1 MSDQK
6 RNELLFRTYMVLGL
20 VVLLGVAIIGRV
32 AQIQWVQGEKWRSRG
47 NDLIIRAQK
56 VEAEMGSILS
66 EGDVILAS
74 STARF
79 EVRVDLVSSAM
90 RPEDFNSHV
99 DSLGWYL
106 SKYVDSGKSPAEWT
120 RQLRVGRKKGK
131 RNFLITKD
139 ADYEDLQRIKSFPL
153 FRLGKYKGGLCIFE
167 HMNRARNF
175 GPLARRTIGVYREGQ
190 PSFGLEATYKDVLIG
205 ESGMRMMQVLP
216 GNVRLPLHDL
226 TEISPKPG
234 KDIVTTLDMGMQDMA
249 DKVLR
254 EALAR
259 HQAASGSVVV
269 MEVKTG
275 KIRAM
280 VNLDR
285 DGEGFSEQY
294 NHSVGSAVELGSIF
308 KLASYMALIE
318 DGHIGSE
325 DLVDI
330 NKGKERFYD
339 QEVKDAHEHGLD
351 TVTVQQA
358 FEMSSNVGVAK
369 LVQRYYGASPQS
381 FYDRLEDFG
390 LTQPVGIDLLGEAR
404 PRIPHPEQ
412 DKKHWN
418 GITLPWMSM
427 GYEVHLT
434 PLQMLSLYGAVAN
447 GGRMMKP
454 MLVSEIRS
462 QGETVRKIHP
472 TVLHRKIAS
481 SGTLRVMRSML
492 EGVVDSGTAKL
503 WHTSRYRFAGK
514 TGTAQ
519 IRDKKSDNKMYRASF
534 VGYFPAEEPLY
545 AAVVVINELSGY
557 GYYGSEVALPVFR
570 RVADYCFQSRREM
583 FPRFQEEDDREFATW
598 RVPQWESG
606 FRSDLQKVCKEV
618 RVPYDN
624 QSDSEWATTARNE
637 DGDRLLLK
645 NRNCPQNIVPNVVG
659 MGLRDALFALENQG
673 LKVDASGVGK
683 VRRQSV
689 ASGSPA
695 RGQYVR
701 IYLE

>member
-6 RNELLFRTYMVLGL
+6 RNELLLRAYGVLGL
-20 VVLLGVAIIGRV
+20 VILLALAIIGRV
-32 AQIQWVQGEKWRSRG
+32 GHIQWVQGEKWRSKG
-47 NDLIIRAQK
+47 DDLTIRAQK

-90 RPEDFNSHV
+90 RSEDFNAYV

-106 SKYVDSGKSPAEWT
+106 SHYVDPGKSPAQWVRE
-120 RQLRVGRKKGK
+120 LRAGRKQGK
-131 RNFLITKD
+131 RNCLITKD
-139 ADYEDLQRIKSFPL
+139 ADYEELQRIKSFPL
-153 FRLGKYKGGLCIFE
+153 FRLGKYKGGLCVFE
-167 HMNRARNF
+167 HMNRSRNF

-190 PSFGLEATYKDVLIG
+190 PSFGLEATYKDELIG

-259 HQAASGSVVV
+259 HQAASGTVVV

-285 DGEGFSEQY
+285 DGDGFSEQY
-294 NHSVGSAVELGSIF
+294 NHAVGSAVELGSIF
-308 KLASYMALIE
+308 KLASYLALVE
-318 DGHIGSE
+318 DGHVGPK

-330 NKGKERFYD
+330 NKGRERFYD
-339 QEVKDAHEHGLD
+339 KEVKDAHEHHLD
-351 TVTVQQA
+351 TVTVQKA

-369 LVQRYYGASPQS
+369 LVQRYYGAKPAR
-381 FYDRLEDFG
+381 FHNALEEMG
-390 LTQPVGIDLLGEAR
+390 LTQSVGIDLLGEAR
-404 PRIPHPEQ
+404 PRIPHP
-412 DKKHWN
+412 DVDRKHWN

-434 PLQMLSLYGAVAN
+434 PLQMLTFYAAVAN
-447 GGRMMKP
+447 EGRMMRP
-454 MLVSEIRS
+454 MLVSEVRS

-472 TVLHRKIAS
+472 SVLHRKIAS
-481 SGTLRVMRSML
+481 SGSLRVMRSML

-503 WHTSRYRFAGK
+503 WRTSRYRFAGK

-519 IRDKKSDNKMYRASF
+519 MRDKKSENKMYRASF

-545 AAVVVINELSGY
+545 AAIVVINEVSGY

-583 FPRFQEEDDREFATW
+583 FPRFQEDEDREFASW

-606 FRSDLQKVCKEV
+606 YRTDLQKVCREV
-618 RVPYDN
+618 RVPYTN
-624 QSDSEWATTARNE
+624 QSDSEWATTTKSEE
-637 DGDRLLLK
+637 DDRLLLK
-645 NRNCPQNIVPNVVG
+645 NRNCPEDIVPNVVG

-673 LKVDASGVGK
+673 LKVGASGVGK